1 LRQQQL
7 AKQGIWVRY
16 FPEASA
22 LRFGLP
28 TAEGWTK
35 LEAALKSF

>member
-1 LRQQQL
+1 LQQLL

-28 TAEGWTK
+28 AEDGWEK
-35 LEAALKSF
+35 LGYALKTL